1 MSCLVAALV
10 MGAGCSRYQPVKNV
24 WKGTKGLW
32 YEYVS
37 QPASIDYDD
46 KGELTE
52 RDQAF
57 TKGMM
62 GIDTQLTKLERLM
75 ANADKPPT
83 RAWMDNFF
91 HEVPWVDGFAGV
103 KSDGSILGQETV
115 PGKTPKDLDFNSIL
129 YEDKKQST
137 RALRCD
143 VQQTP
148 EGPEVMVAMPLYD
161 GIDFLGCVVAY
172 FNMES
177 LAKSVNA
184 PNDIVMLSPQALL
197 WPGRYDFGS
206 TPLAGVDWNEHA
218 AKSSAGTCSNS
229 NGTFAYQVRWLGNLP
244 LIFGVV
250 DSGSFPDGNGKA
262 SQGLAYFPKHEKM
275 APPPQQPKSKDLGVA
290 GLIQPT
296 EEEQNEAAAAQAQAE
311 QQQQMEAQRA
321 QYEEMMR
328 QRKAQYEAM
337 MAQRKKMI
345 EERRRAIAQR
355 QRLMRE
361 AALAEAL
368 DSVDAQQEQ
377 KEAESAQQAAQPS
390 PFGPRKAQGAAA
402 EKPAASSAPASEK
415 PAEQAAPEPH
425 DTLPGGRPSPFGP
438 RKAAPAAA
446 EKPAPAAAPAAESAA
461 PEKKQE
467 APAAS
472 EKKPSEES
480 SASGASQEKAN
491 TLPGGRPSPFGPRK

>member
-1 MSCLVAALV
+1 

-37 QPASIDYDD
+37 QPASINYDD

-52 RDQAF
+52 RDQIF

-62 GIDTQLTKLERLM
+62 GIDTQLHRLERLM

-91 HEVPWVDGFAGV
+91 KEVPWVDGFAGV
-103 KSDGSILGQETV
+103 KPDGSILGQETV
-115 PGKTPKDLDFNSIL
+115 PGKTPKQLDFNSIL

-172 FNMES
+172 FNMEH
-177 LAKSVNA
+177 LAKSVNT
-184 PNDIVMLSPQALL
+184 PNDIVVLSPQALL
-197 WPGRYDFGS
+197 WPGRYAFAS

-218 AKSSAGTCSNS
+218 AKATYGTCSNAS
-229 NGTFAYQVRWLGNLP
+229 GTFAYQVRWLGNVP

-250 DSGSFPDGNGKA
+250 DSGSFPDGDGKTA
-262 SQGLAYFPKHEKM
+262 QGLAYFPKHEKM
-275 APPPQQPKSKDLGVA
+275 APPPQQPRSKDLGVA

-296 EEEQNEAAAAQAQAE
+296 EEEKNEAAAEAAQAE
-311 QQQQMEAQRA
+311 QQKQMEAQRQ
-321 QYEEMMR
+321 QYEAMMA
-328 QRKAQYEAM
+328 QRKAQYEAA

-345 EERRRAIAQR
+345 EERRRAIAQH
-355 QRLMRE
+355 QRLLRE
-361 AALAEAL
+361 AALAEAI
-368 DSVDAQQEQ
+368 DSVDAQQDQ
-377 KEAESAQQAAQPS
+377 KEAAQDAAQASQPS
-390 PFGPRKAQGAAA
+390 PFGPRKAAGA
-402 EKPAASSAPASEK
+402 ENKPSGQASSGGKPASEET
-415 PAEQAAPEPH
+415 PAAAPAVEPRS
-425 DTLPGGRPSPFGP
+425 TLPDGRPSPFGP
-438 RKAAPAAA
+438 KKAAPA
-446 EKPAPAAAPAAESAA
+446 E
-461 PEKKQE
+461 KQE
-467 APAAS
+467 QKAPAAS
-472 EKKPSEES
+472 SSTSSEGS
-480 SASGASQEKAN
+480 QTSGQSQENAN